1 MHKNELFLQALKTMN
16 TTMKADIKRGKKW
29 RYSNSGSKQAHTF
42 PKARETGKRYTNCV
56 LAVWW
61 GLRLAGIPDKAL
73 HWQGVKGKIAFK
85 DEAAKKEA
93 LKYFDL
99 ISTKGKTV
107 KQLYDQNLLCDG
119 DILGGFP
126 NMTHTCVY
134 YGGKLSFDAGHKY
147 CSGSGE
153 GAVYKKWI
161 GSLTYKSGKP
171 SHILRLKD
179 RSHYRVQAGAFTNLP
194 EFNKNKAII
203 EKKGFP
209 VAMVKEDNMYKIQ
222 LGYFSGKTNA
232 ERFAAKVAKKDI
244 SVFVKEI
251 S

>member
-16 TTMKADIKRGKKW
+16 TTMKADIKEGKKW

-99 ISTKGKTV
+99 ICTKGKTI

-119 DILGGFP
+119 DVFGGFP

-153 GAVYKKWI
+153 GAAYKKWI

-232 ERFAAKVAKKDI
+232 KRFAEKVAKKGI

>member
-1 MHKNELFLQALKTMN
+1 MKTNERFLEALKNMN
-16 TTMKADIKRGKKW
+16 AMMKADNKAGKKW
-29 RYSNSGSKQAHTF
+29 SYSNSNAKQAHTF

-61 GLRLAGIPDKAL
+61 GLRLAGVPDKAL
-73 HWQGVKGKIAFK
+73 RWQGVKGKIAFK
-85 DEAAKKEA
+85 DEAAKREA

-107 KQLYDQNLLCDG
+107 KQLYNQGLCDG

-126 NMTHTCVY
+126 NMNHTCVY

-161 GSLTYKSGKP
+161 GSLTYKRNKP

-179 RSHYRVQAGAFTNLP
+179 RAHYRVQAGAYSTQS
-194 EFNKNKAII
+194 EY
-203 EKKGFP
+203 EKQGALLK
-209 VAMVKEDNMYKIQ
+209 KKKISYTTLSEDGMLKIQ

-232 ERFAAKVAKKDI
+232 NRLVESVSKKGI
-244 SVFVKEI
+244 KAFVKEI
-251 S
+251 